1 MLKIIDVDWV
11 SGYELEL
18 EFSDGFRGV
27 ADLTELFETEAF
39 SQVESFTEFSLEG
52 TYIDWGVAEISATKL
67 RQLAEEQ
74 GKYLE
79 AKERAISPDD
89 IEAVLKQAAWDS
101 ITLNRPDI
109 LQAAIRGY
117 IEEYGVQNVQ
127 LKTNLKSRPS
137 IYKALSPHTSPKFD
151 TLVQLAHGALAV
163 KAENEALSQ

>member
-1 MLKIIDVDWV
+1 
-11 SGYELEL
+11 
-18 EFSDGFRGV
+18 
-27 ADLTELFETEAF
+27 
-39 SQVESFTEFSLEG
+39 
-52 TYIDWGVAEISATKL
+52 L

-163 KAENEALSQ
+163 KAENEAFSQ